1 MWKWFKKFINV
12 LLTPVEK
19 RGDEFDDRIS
29 VSNMTDAYFGK
40 D

>member
-12 LLTPVEK
+12 LLAPVEK
-19 RGDEFDDRIS
+19 RGDDFEDRIA
-29 VSNMTDAYFGK
+29 VSSMTEAYFEK